1 MDGHIQAEQRSSR
14 GIELLAVLGLALYLV
29 IFGIINFK
37 YLACFAD
44 GDIYSDTL
52 VAREMWQQK
61 TIFPEGWIFGN
72 QYYVIATPV
81 LAAIFYGLTGRMNLA
96 MALATELMGILELL
110 CLDRML
116 CPLTAR
122 RDFRLCALLLFAA
135 APMGTAIVSE
145 PQGQLF
151 FVLASYYACYAVTLF
166 FVLGDYIRARRNPE
180 AVRPAS
186 LTVSL
191 LLCFATGM
199 QSLRQTA
206 VMILPLLALQA
217 LGLLRHLVRRETLFP
232 RAERAGWIR
241 AALYAAANL
250 AGCLLIRALG
260 IPSMSI
266 YMDNA
271 LATDGMA
278 QRLRALWVALR
289 GISGLDA
296 VQFGAAGVVFLLFFV
311 FQLILILRAML
322 QVAGKLRRGLDGAQL
337 LWLFCLLSLLGVLL
351 AGLLIQIKMRA
362 IYLFVWYLW
371 VVLSLLLVL
380 NREPE
385 ESKQRAAS
393 GRLRRLAAAAACIL
407 AVVNLPASYG
417 GSLRQ
422 AREEDYSA
430 KLALVEDAKAAGV
443 EYIYG
448 DWMFAP
454 SYLALSDGALTGG
467 FWDDILLN
475 VNEGINLQNIYSEE
489 DNEKALYLVNDWNHD
504 YFLELTEE
512 MGATVSLFGEYGF
525 CTAWRSDRQLMN
537 FDNR

>member
-1 MDGHIQAEQRSSR
+1 MDEHIRTEQNSRRSVE
-14 GIELLAVLGLALYLV
+14 IMAVLGIMLYLV

-52 VAREMWQQK
+52 VAREMWRQK

-81 LAAIFYGLTGRMNLA
+81 IAALFYGLTGRMNLA
-96 MALATELMGILELL
+96 MALATGLMSILELL
-110 CLDRML
+110 CLNWML
-116 CPLTAR
+116 RPLIRR
-122 RDFRLCALLLFAA
+122 RDFRLCTVLLFIA

-145 PQGQLF
+145 WQGQLF
-151 FVLASYYACYAVTLF
+151 FILASYYACYALTLF
-166 FVLGDYIRARRNPE
+166 FVLGDYIRARLNPE
-180 AVRPAS
+180 PVRPWS
-186 LTVSL
+186 LIAAL

-206 VMILPLLALQA
+206 VMILPLLALQL
-217 LGLLRHLVRRETLFP
+217 LGLLKHLWRKEPAFP
-232 RAERAGWIR
+232 REERAEWVR
-241 AALYAAANL
+241 TALYTAANL
-250 AGCLLIRALG
+250 TGCIVIRALK

-266 YMDNA
+266 YMDNS
-271 LATDGMA
+271 LATEELS
-278 QRLRALWVALR
+278 QRVRALWVALR

-296 VQFGAAGVVFLLFFV
+296 VQFGEFRVFFLLFFL
-311 FQLILILRAML
+311 FQMILILCAAVCVVR
-322 QVAGKLRRGLDGAQL
+322 KLGSGPSATEI
-337 LWLFCLLSLLGVLL
+337 LWVFCVISLAGVLL

-371 VVLSLLLVL
+371 VALSLMLVL
-380 NREPE
+380 KED
-385 ESKQRAAS
+385 
-393 GRLRRLAAAAACIL
+393 GRKEKPGTELMKAFVAVAACIL
-407 AVVNLPASYG
+407 AICNLPASYG
-417 GSLRQ
+417 GSLQQVRDG
-422 AREEDYSA
+422 DYSA
-430 KLALVEDAKAAGV
+430 KLALIEDAQAAGI

-454 SYLALSDGALTGG
+454 SYVALSDGALTGG

-489 DNEKALYLVNDWNHD
+489 DNQRALYLVNEWNHD
-504 YFLELTEE
+504 YFLELADE
-512 MGATVSLFGEYGF
+512 MGAKVSLIGEYGF